1 MINFYKGEKM
11 EKFYFERPSLKR
23 KEEIIEYLDEFKK
36 NNSNING
43 SGGLDKI
50 YSGYKFEDAL
60 LRTLNMEDEEYAKS
74 VGKCPGITFLL
85 IRDSDNKIVG
95 TINLRWNL
103 NEEMLKFAGHIGYG
117 IRPSERQKGYNEIN
131 LYMVLKE
138 AKRLGL
144 EKVML
149 GCGVYNIASNKTIKR
164 LGGVLERTE
173 VDPEDNIL
181 SNVYWINVSESL
193 DNNKEIFEK
202 YIK

>member
-1 MINFYKGEKM
+1 MM

-23 KEEIIEYLDEFKK
+23 KEEIIEYFDEFKK
-36 NNSNING
+36 YNSNING

-50 YSGYKFEDAL
+50 YSGYQFEDAL

-138 AKRLGL
+138 AKKLGL
-144 EKVML
+144 KKVML

-193 DNNKEIFEK
+193 DNKEIFEK

>member
-1 MINFYKGEKM
+1 M

-36 NNSNING
+36 YNSNING

-138 AKRLGL
+138 AKKLGL

-181 SNVYWINVSESL
+181 SNVYWINVSKSL
-193 DNNKEIFEK
+193 DNNKDFYEK

>member
-1 MINFYKGEKM
+1 M

-36 NNSNING
+36 YNSNING
-43 SGGLDKI
+43 FGGLDKI
-50 YSGYKFEDAL
+50 YSGYRFEDAL

-131 LYMVLKE
+131 LYMVLNE
-138 AKRLGL
+138 AKKLGL

-193 DNNKEIFEK
+193 DNNKDFFEK

>member
-1 MINFYKGEKM
+1 M

-36 NNSNING
+36 YNSNING

-60 LRTLNMEDEEYAKS
+60 IRTLNMEDEEYAKS

-85 IRDSDNKIVG
+85 IRNSDNKIVG

-164 LGGVLERTE
+164 LGGVLEKTE

-193 DNNKEIFEK
+193 DNNKEFFEK